1 MGRTTDIK
9 YSDVEYISSNDL
21 LRLTIAIMLA
31 DGKIDPNEYDL
42 ISKISKLKSISEH
55 DIKRYVEEMK
65 SMKDPIEYVLE
76 NSTMNLDENVL
87 KFLIEIAVSDGEID
101 EKEVKVLCKF
111 GELLEISPNK
121 IDSMIQKAI
130 NKK

>member
-1 MGRTTDIK
+1 MGNNTDIK
-9 YSDVEYISSNDL
+9 YTDVEYISSNDL

-42 ISKISKLKSISEH
+42 ISKISKLKSISEY

-65 SMKDPIEYVLE
+65 SMKNPIEYVLE

-111 GELLEISPNK
+111 GELLEISSKK

>member
-1 MGRTTDIK
+1 MGNNTDIK
-9 YSDVEYISSNDL
+9 YTDVEYISSNDL

-42 ISKISKLKSISEH
+42 ISKISKLKSISEY

-111 GELLEISPNK
+111 GELLEISPKK